1 MKYKIQAKQK
11 TDLETFQVKMLTDGV
26 YISVDDKD
34 VTVNDFYKDYMVNRD
49 DAQLLED
56 IEEVYTILNL
66 SDGEFGKVFD
76 NNQEK
81 DEWTVFEYNFAGPET
96 YDYLMECEQ
105 QRARSLAEIIQE
117 VLEEKE
123 LKENYRCKV
132 ELGNNAK
139 VILKRR
145 YPGIERSSD
154 DILRARGYESMHKF
168 PIMEC
173 DDRIIDIHEK
183 EIDTIFESLYKE
195 PLFSSALTIRAE
207 CVDVA
212 YKDFPVRY
220 YVVPDVG
227 ELSEHLYG
235 YDFKNGCDFGI
246 TKEGSLAIAIYGRGY
261 EYKGADDNIKVLL
274 HIDPVK
280 MLGRYGEITKQRYDS
295 LVRKDASTQLQ
306 SIKATVEKEIKKMY
320 KEKQNEY
327 EKRR

>member
-1 MKYKIQAKQK
+1 
-11 TDLETFQVKMLTDGV
+11 MLTDGV
-26 YISVDDKD
+26 YISVGGKD
-34 VTVNDFYKDYMVNRD
+34 VAVDDFYKDYIVTRE
-49 DAQLLED
+49 DAQLLEN
-56 IEEVYTILNL
+56 IEEVYNILNL
-66 SDGEFGKVFD
+66 SNRELDEEFND
-76 NNQEK
+76 NQEK
-81 DEWTVFEYNFAGPET
+81 DEWTVYEYNFGGPET
-96 YDYLMECEQ
+96 YDYVMECEQ
-105 QRARSLAEIIQE
+105 QRAKSLAEIMQE
-117 VLEEKE
+117 VLEEKK

-132 ELGNNAK
+132 ELGNSAK
-139 VILKRR
+139 VTLKRR

-173 DDRIIDIHEK
+173 DDHIIEVHEK
-183 EIDTIFESLYKE
+183 EIETIFESLYKE

-207 CVDVA
+207 CADVA

-220 YVVPDVG
+220 YVVSDVG
-227 ELSEHLYG
+227 EFSEHLYG

-280 MLGRYGEITKQRYDS
+280 MLGSYGEITKQRYDS
-295 LVRKDASTQLQ
+295 LLRKDASIQLQ
-306 SIKATVEKEIKKMY
+306 SIKDTVEKGIKKMY
-320 KEKQNEY
+320 REKRNDY